1 MTSDERMFFN
11 TTPGALPLYE
21 VLRNKLL
28 TECPDTTLQ
37 VQKSQ
42 ITFKVK
48 YGYAFV
54 SLRRMK
60 AAPEVFLIVTFGL
73 SHRLDSPR
81 IAAAVEP
88 YPNRWTH
95 PHHRVRAGPAGRRVD
110 GLAAG
115 GSRFCAGER
124 RSALTAGSHKQGSGK
139 SRLITGRQRLHEGKE
154 MFRLTGTKIFIP

>member
-42 ITFKVK
+42 ITFNVK

-60 AAPEVFLIVTFGL
+60 GCPEVFLIVTFGL

-95 PHHRVRAGPAGRRVD
+95 HTIVSEPDQLDGELMGWLREAHAFALVKEGVR
-110 GLAAG
+110 
-115 GSRFCAGER
+115 
-124 RSALTAGSHKQGSGK
+124 
-139 SRLITGRQRLHEGKE
+139 
-154 MFRLTGTKIFIP
+154 

>member
-1 MTSDERMFFN
+1 MTPEELLFFDAQ
-11 TTPGALPLYE
+11 PGALPLYE
-21 VLRNKLL
+21 ALRSKLL
-28 TECPDTTLQ
+28 AECPDTTWK

-42 ITFKVK
+42 ITFKAR

-60 AAPEVFLIVTFGL
+60 GCPEVFLIVTFGL

-95 PHHRVRAGPAGRRVD
+95 HTIVSEPDQLDGELMGWLREAHAFAQVKEGVR
-110 GLAAG
+110 
-115 GSRFCAGER
+115 
-124 RSALTAGSHKQGSGK
+124 
-139 SRLITGRQRLHEGKE
+139 
-154 MFRLTGTKIFIP
+154 